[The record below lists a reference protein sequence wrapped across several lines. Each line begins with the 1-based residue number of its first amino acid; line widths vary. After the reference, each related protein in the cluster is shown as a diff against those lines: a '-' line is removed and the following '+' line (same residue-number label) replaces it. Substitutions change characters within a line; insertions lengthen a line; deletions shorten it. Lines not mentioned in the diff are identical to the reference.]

1 MRMSLL
7 YEIPSSVIVV
17 CLFGVLML
25 TADIGFRFGRR
36 TRAKLTEYDGA
47 NLRTLQSSLL
57 WLMGLLLAF
66 AFSMS
71 AARHKAN
78 QELVFR
84 EANLLHAILMD
95 ARVLPAPQ
103 RGRLRQLL
111 KQYADARLEFFF
123 ARRDLP
129 HVYAAV
135 NRTAQLHSEMVDL
148 IQTEALRVPPPLGTQ
163 ATLGRLNDEWGLL
176 RERTGVF
183 EIRVPDEVFF
193 LLFVACCLG
202 MALIGFG
209 TGMAQR
215 RETLGTVLFGILL
228 CSTIYVV
235 LDLDRPRRGL
245 IDVSQTPML
254 GFKEAVQSEMSG
266 HP

>member
-1 MRMSLL
+1 M
-7 YEIPSSVIVV
+7 
-17 CLFGVLML
+17 
-25 TADIGFRFGRR
+25 AD
-36 TRAKLTEYDGA
+36 
-47 NLRTLQSSLL
+47 
-57 WLMGLLLAF
+57 GLLVAF
-66 AFSMS
+66 AFSIS
-71 AARHKAN
+71 AGRHKAN

-95 ARVLPAPQ
+95 ARILPAPQ

-135 NRTAQLHSEMVDL
+135 DPTEQLHSEMVDL
-148 IQTEALRVPPPLGTQ
+148 IQTEVLRVPPPPGAQ
-163 ATLGRLNDEWGLL
+163 ATLGRLNEEWGLL
-176 RERTGVF
+176 RERTEVF
-183 EIRVPDEVFF
+183 ENRVPDEVFF
-193 LLFVACCLG
+193 LLFVGCCLG

-209 TGMAQR
+209 FGMAQR
-215 RETLGTVLFGILL
+215 REVLGTVPFGILL

-254 GFKEAVQSEMSG
+254 GFKEAVQSEISS

>member
-1 MRMSLL
+1 MRMSSL

-17 CLFGVLML
+17 WLFGVLMVIGE
-25 TADIGFRFGRR
+25 IGFRFGRR
-36 TRAKLTEYDGA
+36 TRAKFTEYDGA

-66 AFSMS
+66 AFSIS

-95 ARVLPAPQ
+95 ARMLPAPQ
-103 RGRLRQLL
+103 RDQLRQLL
-111 KQYADARLEFFF
+111 KQYAEARLEFFF

-135 NRTAQLHSEMVDL
+135 DRTAQLHSEMVDL
-148 IQTEALRVPPPLGTQ
+148 IQTEAMRVPPPPGAQ
-163 ATLGRLNDEWGLL
+163 ATLGRLNEEWGLL

-183 EIRVPDEVFF
+183 ENRVPDQVFF
-193 LLFVACCLG
+193 LLFVGCCLG

-209 TGMAQR
+209 FGMARR
-215 RETLGTVLFGILL
+215 REVFGTVLFGLLL
-228 CSTIYVV
+228 CSTIYIV

-254 GFKEAVQSEMSG
+254 GFKEALQNEMSS